1 MVTYNT
7 MGYSPYMLGLW
18 GGPLAHT
25 VGLTPT
31 ELRPRRDAEAAL
43 LGPIGL
49 SERAG
54 RARSASSALPARP
67 ALTAAVPGPLA
78 ANHTEPLWL
87 LLAPRAEPL
96 R

>member
-43 LGPIGL
+43 LDPIGL
-49 SERAG
+49 SERAVH
-54 RARSASSALPARP
+54 ALPAQPLSP
-67 ALTAAVPGPLA
+67 ARSTRADCCCPGPA
-78 ANHTEPLWL
+78 GRQPYRATV
-87 LLAPRAEPL
+87 APACTPR
-96 R
+96 

>member
-1 MVTYNT
+1 MVTYST

-31 ELRPRRDAEAAL
+31 ELRPPRDAETSL
-43 LGPIGL
+43 PFLIGL

-54 RARSASSALPARP
+54 QALPAQPCLLDPRWLPLPRP
-67 ALTAAVPGPLA
+67 AGRQPYRATVAPACTA
-78 ANHTEPLWL
+78 
-87 LLAPRAEPL
+87 R
-96 R
+96 

>member
-7 MGYSPYMLGLW
+7 MGYSPYMLGLC

-43 LGPIGL
+43 LDRIGL
-49 SERAG
+49 SERAVH
-54 RARSASSALPARP
+54 ALPAQP
-67 ALTAAVPGPLA
+67 CPLD
-78 ANHTEPLWL
+78 
-87 LLAPRAEPL
+87 PR
-96 R
+96 